1 MQPNSNVSVHSD
13 MLPKGTIMRVAK
25 KEVALFFAS
34 PVAYLFLA
42 TFAAIT
48 LFIFFWG
55 ESFFARNI
63 SDVRPLFEWMPLL
76 LVFLCATLT
85 MRLWSDERRSGTL
98 EYILTQAVP

>member
-1 MQPNSNVSVHSD
+1 MQPNNNVSVHSD

-55 ESFFARNI
+55 S
-63 SDVRPLFEWMPLL
+63 
-76 LVFLCATLT
+76 
-85 MRLWSDERRSGTL
+85 RSLRAIFPMCVHCLNGCR
-98 EYILTQAVP
+98 YCWYFCVQP